1 MINTSIIIK
10 WTVPVVYAS
19 FIIPILIWGSGV
31 SPDSSAYLAAAN
43 NLYNGNGFLLYD
55 NTYVTNWPWLYP
67 MVLAVLKYSG
77 VNNLL
82 VLAGLLNLGLGISVY
97 FVLYNYF
104 KQAYSKYLL
113 VLCFLMPPFI
123 KMFVMLWSEPLFMLL
138 YLAGLLIWV
147 DDAKTSNKHL
157 IWMFL
162 CFAAACLTR
171 YIGMFL
177 IVSMVAAQ
185 IFQLK
190 SIHKRQLVALLALIP
205 IGINFWVN
213 SKYKIQII
221 ESNTDWRQLSNIG
234 FNLFNSIGSTFIQLG
249 AFTLLFAAFIY
260 SSYKTKPIV
269 IAAGIYWLIITSFA
283 ELSSAELMRYLLPIL
298 PVFILVFDGN
308 LRTINIPN
316 KLLLTAV
323 VILLFSGVLYNIQT
337 VNTGTGGYNKAAMI
351 NEELRLYCLKS
362 DKIIYSNAP
371 DYLYYLCGKNAK
383 MLRHNTVLTVS
394 DEVVIAHQAPRET
407 QWPEQQQLVITS
419 KHKHFTCYK
428 LQ

>member
-1 MINTSIIIK
+1 MINSSLIIK

-31 SPDSSAYLAAAN
+31 SPDSCAYLATAN

-55 NTYVTNWPWLYP
+55 DTYVTNWPWLYP
-67 MVLAVLKYSG
+67 LVLAGLKYFD

-82 VLAGLLNLGLGISVY
+82 VLAGLFNLGLGIAAY
-97 FVLYNYF
+97 LVLYNYF
-104 KQAYSKYLL
+104 KQTHSKYLL

-138 YLAGLLIWV
+138 YLLGLLIWV
-147 DDAKTSNKHL
+147 DDTKTSNKHL
-157 IWMFL
+157 VGMFL

-177 IVSMVAAQ
+177 IVSMVAVQ
-185 IFQLK
+185 MFQLK
-190 SIHKRQLVALLALIP
+190 SIQKKQLVALLALIP

-213 SKYKIQII
+213 SKYKIQVI
-221 ESNTDWRQLSNIG
+221 ESNTDWRQLSNIW
-234 FNLFNSIGSTFIQLG
+234 FNTFNSFGSTLIQLG
-249 AFTLLFAAFIY
+249 AFTLLFAGFIY
-260 SSYKTKPIV
+260 SSNKTKPIV
-269 IAAGIYWLIITSFA
+269 IALCAYWLIITAFTELSNA
-283 ELSSAELMRYLLPIL
+283 ELLRYLLPFL
-298 PVFILVFDGN
+298 PVFILVFDKKN
-308 LRTINIPN
+308 ITKNIPN
-316 KLLLTAV
+316 KPILATLVVLTF
-323 VILLFSGVLYNIQT
+323 INILYNVKV
-337 VNTGTGGYNKAAMI
+337 VNTGTGGYNKAGMK
-351 NEELRLYCLKS
+351 NEELRLYSLKN

-371 DYLYYLCGKNAK
+371 DYIYFLSGKNAK
-383 MLRHNTVLTVS
+383 MLKFNTVLRAT

-407 QWPEQQQLVITS
+407 QWPEQQQFVITS

>member
-1 MINTSIIIK
+1 MINPSLIIK

-31 SPDSSAYLAAAN
+31 SPDSSAYLATAN

-55 NTYVTNWPWLYP
+55 DTYVTNWPWLYP
-67 MVLAVLKYSG
+67 LVLVGLKYFD

-82 VLAGLLNLGLGISVY
+82 VLAGLFNLGLGIAAY
-97 FVLYNYF
+97 LVLYNYF
-104 KQAYSKYLL
+104 KQTHSKYLL

-138 YLAGLLIWV
+138 YLLGLLIWV
-147 DDAKTSNKHL
+147 DDTKTSNKHL
-157 IWMFL
+157 VGMFL

-177 IVSMVAAQ
+177 IVSMVAVQ
-185 IFQLK
+185 ILQLK
-190 SIHKRQLVALLALIP
+190 SIQKKQLVALLALIP

-213 SKYKIQII
+213 SKYKIQVI
-221 ESNTDWRQLSNIG
+221 ESNTDWRQLSNIW
-234 FNLFNSIGSTFIQLG
+234 FNTFNSFGSTLIQLG
-249 AFTLLFAAFIY
+249 AFTLLFAGFIY
-260 SSYKTKPIV
+260 SSNKTKPIV
-269 IAAGIYWLIITSFA
+269 IAVGVYWLTITSFT
-283 ELSSAELMRYLLPIL
+283 ELSSAELLRYLLPFL
-298 PVFILVFDGN
+298 PVFILVFDKN
-308 LRTINIPN
+308 IRTINLPN
-316 KLLLTAV
+316 KP
-323 VILLFSGVLYNIQT
+323 ILATVFVFNFLSVLYNIQ
-337 VNTGTGGYNKAAMI
+337 VINTGTGGYNKATMI
-351 NEELRLYCLKS
+351 NDELRLYCLKNDS
-362 DKIIYSNAP
+362 IIYSNAP
-371 DYLYYLCGKNAK
+371 DYIYFLSGKNAK
-383 MLRHNTVLTVS
+383 MLKFNTVLTAT